1 MNVVK
6 IELIDKQGRK
16 IIVPLDGSMDTVDF
30 MRLEE
35 ILNDSKI
42 VVDVLEYSKENN
54 SENV

>member
-6 IELIDKQGRK
+6 IEIIDSKERK
-16 IIVPLDGSMDTVDF
+16 VIIPLAGGMDIVEF

-35 ILNDSKI
+35 ILNDARI

>member
-6 IELIDKQGRK
+6 IEIIDKKERK
-16 IIVPLDGSMDTVDF
+16 VIIPLAGGMDTVDF

-35 ILNDSKI
+35 ILNDVGI

-54 SENV
+54 SQNV

>member
-6 IELIDKQGRK
+6 IEIIDSKERK
-16 IIVPLDGSMDTVDF
+16 VIIPLAGGMDIVEF

-35 ILNDSKI
+35 ILNDARI

-54 SENV
+54 PENV

>member
-54 SENV
+54 PENV

>member
-6 IELIDKQGRK
+6 IEIIDKKERK
-16 IIVPLDGSMDTVDF
+16 VIIPLAGGMDTVDF

-35 ILNDSKI
+35 ILNDAGI

-54 SENV
+54 SQNV

>member
-6 IELIDKQGRK
+6 IEIIDKKERK
-16 IIVPLDGSMDTVDF
+16 VIIPLAGGMDTVDF

-35 ILNDSKI
+35 ILNDAGI

-54 SENV
+54 PENV